1 MRPRTPAV
9 VTRRLQDGDPLAEI
23 RELLADAAEI
33 AEDLADDSLQQLLQ
47 TAVDEIDEALEEAE
61 DVEGGD
67 DEEPELEANVDA
79 PPGPR
84 PRSGSYGS
92 RAEFRVALRRWRRRK
107 ARYEGEAIARGRTP
121 GVVTGDPDDGG

>member
-33 AEDLADDSLQQLLQ
+33 AEDLADDSLQHLLQ

-61 DVEGGD
+61 DVEGSD
-67 DEEPELEANVDA
+67 DEGAQPEANVGE
-79 PPGPR
+79 PPGPK
-84 PRSGSYGS
+84 PVSGDY
-92 RAEFRVALRRWRRRK
+92 ATAEEFRAAVRKWRRRK
-107 ARYEGEAIARGRTP
+107 ARYEGEAIARGGTP
-121 GVVTGDPDDGG
+121 SILTRDADDD